1 MTSEEDQY
9 KYNLPPDMD
18 QYLIN
23 VNFDTYVK
31 EADLVKAGLIKNLI
45 LENIN
50 LVETWTIS

>member
-1 MTSEEDQY
+1 MASEEDQY